1 MYPGFLTIRHS
12 DIVGS
17 NGTYFLVQQ
26 EGASPHWAKDGW
38 QIVWKASKRRWFLL
52 NPYDVSLGRTV
63 KRCMARIPPTNKMWC
78 TRETGSGNF
87 QVSALEVVE
96 VLVYWEGEEVLA
108 RFKNGWYL
116 GTVFRVHKND
126 TVDLW
131 WHDQPNLKS
140 SNIPFSNL
148 RKSRRVSIKIK
159 FENFENVSRLARVK
173 IPLSWRI
180 RKLRNLIGC
189 KTITNCEEISLYLD
203 DSAALAL
210 SKKIGDL
217 GIGSGA
223 CLTAK
228 KEAFEVFKKDDPE
241 GTWSQGEKC
250 EYFCSDE
257 QWRKGTI
264 KAVHVSKTGI
274 TVDVETDDGK
284 TNSVHV
290 SMWHR
295 HLRTPGTG
303 FQAPLP
309 PPLPPP
315 LPNGYPQE
323 FQYQVGEQVM
333 VRISKGFKKAA
344 SITTALNTAE
354 GERPKWKV
362 TFAGEYEE
370 DWREYTSDVFERTH
384 NCQQSQVAQTN
395 INVLPLNSDY
405 IRIFD
410 SIEKIEDSKDS
421 ESLKKTL
428 EGVFAKFPESG
439 DDNAINTLVFSVLNR
454 FNKMEP
460 NALFC
465 VKREICIHLAELL
478 PNYRDAEIAKTLPYD
493 SKVLEPIPDPE
504 SYGGIEKYLAGARL
518 SMTLRDGIDKDE
530 VPKGSRIVQIDKIM
544 VNHLSFEEIIEKIKN
559 AYSKTSVIEFVFNIG
574 GTDAWIK
581 WFKSQRLK
589 QQSIPI
595 PGTFTRESVELNP
608 PEAPPPSVENFQ
620 PNDLVHVLDGE
631 AGKKIALIVSSD
643 GNNMYTIAY
652 IPQNKMENLRRVSG
666 NLLVK
671 DPDPIDNG
679 GCAQSQPQPIQRP
692 ISKDAITVSIYSQ
705 VNFLSGDYEKKEDVS
720 LQEVRR
726 RLKNEYQNDNIE
738 QILGCTLEDFF
749 ERGDQYEFKRGDG
762 KSPSTVR
769 LIAKFVQQE
778 MSELNNK
785 SNGLAG
791 PAGYVLQNRS
801 EFHPPMQRP
810 EVKAEINQEQLA
822 TLQQTVNSMCIFPTR
837 QQLRQALESNFTL
850 ETQISYLL
858 DRL

>member
-1 MYPGFLTIRHS
+1 MYPGFLTVRHS

-17 NGTYFLVQQ
+17 NGTYFWVQQ
-26 EGASPHWAKDGW
+26 EGGSPLWAKDGW
-38 QIVWKASKRRWFLL
+38 QIVWKAKERMWFLL
-52 NPYDVSLGRTV
+52 SPFDVSFGRTV
-63 KRCMARIPPTNKMWC
+63 KRCQVRVPPTNKRWC
-78 TRETGSGNF
+78 TRENGNGYY
-87 QVSALEVVE
+87 QPSAMEVVE
-96 VLVYWEGEEVLA
+96 VLVYKEGEEVLA
-108 RFKNGWYL
+108 KFKNRWYL
-116 GTVFRVHKND
+116 GTVFRVHKDD

-140 SNIPFSNL
+140 SNIPFSYL
-148 RKSRRVSIKIK
+148 KKSRRVSIKIK

-173 IPLSWRI
+173 IPLSWEI
-180 RKLRNLIGC
+180 TKLRNLIGY
-189 KTITNCEEISLYLD
+189 KTTTNCEEISLYLD
-203 DSAALAL
+203 DSAALPL

-217 GIGSGA
+217 SIGSGT

-274 TVDVETDDGK
+274 TADVETDDGK

-290 SMWHR
+290 SMWHK

-315 LPNGYPQE
+315 LPNGYGQE

-333 VRISKGFKKAA
+333 VTIAKGFKKAA
-344 SITTALNTAE
+344 TITTALNTAE

-370 DWREYTSDVFERTH
+370 DSREYTSDVFERIH
-384 NCQQSQVAQTN
+384 NSQQSQVAQTN
-395 INVLPLNSDY
+395 INVLPLNSN
-405 IRIFD
+405 
-410 SIEKIEDSKDS
+410 
-421 ESLKKTL
+421 L
-428 EGVFAKFPESG
+428 
-439 DDNAINTLVFSVLNR
+439 
-454 FNKMEP
+454 
-460 NALFC
+460 
-465 VKREICIHLAELL
+465 
-478 PNYRDAEIAKTLPYD
+478 
-493 SKVLEPIPDPE
+493 
-504 SYGGIEKYLAGARL
+504 
-518 SMTLRDGIDKDE
+518 
-530 VPKGSRIVQIDKIM
+530 
-544 VNHLSFEEIIEKIKN
+544 
-559 AYSKTSVIEFVFNIG
+559 
-574 GTDAWIK
+574 
-581 WFKSQRLK
+581 
-589 QQSIPI
+589 PI

-620 PNDLVHVLDGE
+620 AHDLVHVLDGE
-631 AGKKIALIVSSD
+631 AGKKIALVVSSD

-652 IPQNKMENLRRVSG
+652 IPQNKMENLRRVCG

-679 GCAQSQPQPIQRP
+679 GCAQTQPQPIQRP
-692 ISKDAITVSIYSQ
+692 LSKDAIAVSIYSQ

-778 MSELNNK
+778 MRELNNK
-785 SNGLAG
+785 SNGLAES
-791 PAGYVLQNRS
+791 AGQMLQNRS

-810 EVKAEINQEQLA
+810 EVKAEINEQQLA
-822 TLQQTVNSMCIFPTR
+822 TLEQTVNSMCIFPTR